1 LPAALASHIIDRSV
15 NIMPRDSAPTRSA
28 ILAASLQTLRGG
40 GLDGFSIA
48 AVAQRAAVPKGL
60 VLYHF
65 GSRQQLLADCG
76 RAAAEDRSRRLALAQ
91 AGSSGAAGADACWE
105 ELRRQDADGTA
116 RAWLALCSGGLI
128 DRSTKQMDFE
138 ETARQML
145 LDGCAAAIA
154 TGGPLQEVREAF
166 DSGWLAL
173 LDLASRP

>member
-1 LPAALASHIIDRSV
+1 
-15 NIMPRDSAPTRSA
+15 MPRDSAPTRSA
-28 ILAASLQTLRGG
+28 ILAASLQTLRAD

-65 GSRQQLLADCG
+65 GSRLQLLASSSK
-76 RAAAEDRSRRLALAQ
+76 AIAEERSRRLAAAR
-91 AGSSGAAGADACWE
+91 AGGSGAAGADACWE

-116 RAWLALCSGGLI
+116 RAWLALCSAGLI
-128 DRSTKQMDFE
+128 DRSDKRADFE

-154 TGGPLQEVREAF
+154 TVAPLQEVREAF
-166 DSGWLAL
+166 DTGWLAL
-173 LDLASRP
+173 LDLVSRP

>member
-1 LPAALASHIIDRSV
+1 V
-15 NIMPRDSAPTRSA
+15 
-28 ILAASLQTLRGG
+28 ASLRTLRDD

-65 GSRQQLLADCG
+65 GSRQQLLASCG
-76 RAAAEDRSRRLALAQ
+76 LAVAEERSHRLAAAQ
-91 AGSSGAAGADACWE
+91 AGGSGAVDADACWE
-105 ELRRQDADGTA
+105 ELRRQDADGTT
-116 RAWLALCSGGLI
+116 RAWLALCSAGLI
-128 DRSTKQMDFE
+128 DRSTKQTDFE

-154 TGGPLQEVREAF
+154 TGAPLQDVREAF
-166 DSGWLAL
+166 DTGWLAL